1 MASDGNQAR
10 QSSRSARAPAARSRV
25 PHGPAVAH
33 VDHRNGGQGIGR
45 EFGHGPSRLRQRR
58 SETCNCATFAAA
70 EGRLDGCGIVALRQA
85 RQSAAMASHPAT
97 LVGLTLIFILAGFV
111 KGTIG
116 MGLPTVAIAFL
127 TLLMPPAEAATILI
141 LPSFVTNV
149 WQLAVGPQLRGLAR
163 PLWPLL
169 GAAALA
175 TIAAGRWLGAVSNP
189 ATLTALGAAIV
200 LYAIIGLAPL
210 RLEVPART
218 EFWLGPLIGAMTG
231 VMTALTGV
239 FVIPAVPYLHGLR
252 LAPDAL
258 VQALGL
264 SFTISTI
271 ALAIA
276 LADAGQFQLPTAGA
290 SLLALAA
297 SLGGMFL
304 GQRVRAH
311 LQPKTFRLCF
321 LIGLLLLG
329 AHLVVRSVL

>member
-1 MASDGNQAR
+1 MS
-10 QSSRSARAPAARSRV
+10 
-25 PHGPAVAH
+25 
-33 VDHRNGGQGIGR
+33 
-45 EFGHGPSRLRQRR
+45 
-58 SETCNCATFAAA
+58 
-70 EGRLDGCGIVALRQA
+70 
-85 RQSAAMASHPAT
+85 SHPTT

-127 TLLMPPAEAATILI
+127 TLLMSPAEAATILI

-149 WQLAVGPQLRGLAR
+149 WQLAVGPQLGSLAR
-163 PLWPLL
+163 RLWPLL
-169 GAAALA
+169 AAATVA
-175 TIAAGRWLGAVSNP
+175 TIVAGRAIGAVSSL

-200 LYAIIGLAPL
+200 LYAILGLAPL
-210 RLEVPART
+210 RLDVPARH
-218 EFWLGPLIGAMTG
+218 EFWLGPLIGGATG

-239 FVIPAVPYLHGLR
+239 FVIPAVPYLQGLR
-252 LAPDAL
+252 LKPDAL

-271 ALAIA
+271 ALAIT

-290 SLLALAA
+290 SVLVLVA
-297 SLGGMFL
+297 SLGGMFF
-304 GQRVRAH
+304 GQLVRAR

-329 AHLVVRSVL
+329 AHLVLRSVL